1 MLRKN
6 SLLFL
11 VSCFLFCS
19 FCTKTLANDDA
30 IIEKIEYKYD
40 GDAYVSQDFVD
51 SRVQLKVGEEFS
63 QFLADSSVKSL
74 YSSGAFDNIVVKA
87 NENPDTKNC
96 VVTFFLTPRSKITEI
111 NFVGNS
117 KIKKKTLKK
126 KISMSVG
133 SRLSDSALRAD
144 TESLIRFYNDKG
156 YPYANVTTRVEHD
169 KDSFGSKVFFDISE
183 GEKFKV
189 GKIRFIGNDVVKSS
203 DLLDLMRTKEWR
215 IWHIFGRAGVYR
227 SSEFKADLGDLRA
240 KFRDCGFLDVEIDE
254 DSVVYTKKNG
264 KICIDIPVNLGERY
278 YIGSIVIKGNTIYSV
293 DKITELLTIKQGDIF
308 STSAIDNSIGNV
320 HDLYGRGGYVDTVV
334 VAKRK
339 PKLNSDIINLVFEI
353 SESSKYFVND
363 IEVHGNSKTKSKVI
377 LRELALAPGDP
388 LDTVRMN
395 VSRERLMG
403 TGFFSAASITPVD
416 SDVPNKKDL
425 IVDVKEADTG
435 KASIGGGVSTGG
447 EVVGTLE
454 FSQRNFDL
462 KSKNKK
468 FQGGGQKF
476 RAGVQV
482 GRHTQAVDINFEEPW
497 FYDRE
502 LAVGVDLFFQ
512 RTNFS
517 KSLHDYIG
525 ASYDEK
531 RIGAE
536 IYARKRLFELW
547 IGKLAYHI
555 ENVNIRNISRNAP
568 RCFFD
573 EEGNTSVSKV
583 IFTADRDTRDDIIHP
598 TSGSNIVVS
607 TELAGGPFFG
617 ETKYFK
623 ASSSASRH
631 WLVFNEP
638 EQVFSVLGEAGSITP
653 YGGDTVP
660 FFDRFYL
667 GGSRRMK
674 GFKSRDIGPNERG
687 TGIGGN
693 TFAYATAEYSV
704 RVFDP
709 FRVYGFA
716 EVGILNESK
725 WNFSTKRYNTDI
737 GFGFKIDIMKW
748 PLNLSFGFPVHGERN
763 NKHGMRFN
771 FSFGGTF

>member
-1 MLRKN
+1 M
-6 SLLFL
+6 
-11 VSCFLFCS
+11 
-19 FCTKTLANDDA
+19 
-30 IIEKIEYKYD
+30 
-40 GDAYVSQDFVD
+40 
-51 SRVQLKVGEEFS
+51 
-63 QFLADSSVKSL
+63 
-74 YSSGAFDNIVVKA
+74 
-87 NENPDTKNC
+87 
-96 VVTFFLTPRSKITEI
+96 
-111 NFVGNS
+111 
-117 KIKKKTLKK
+117 
-126 KISMSVG
+126 
-133 SRLSDSALRAD
+133 
-144 TESLIRFYNDKG
+144 
-156 YPYANVTTRVEHD
+156 
-169 KDSFGSKVFFDISE
+169 
-183 GEKFKV
+183 
-189 GKIRFIGNDVVKSS
+189 
-203 DLLDLMRTKEWR
+203 
-215 IWHIFGRAGVYR
+215 
-227 SSEFKADLGDLRA
+227 
-240 KFRDCGFLDVEIDE
+240 
-254 DSVVYTKKNG
+254 
-264 KICIDIPVNLGERY
+264 
-278 YIGSIVIKGNTIYSV
+278 
-293 DKITELLTIKQGDIF
+293 
-308 STSAIDNSIGNV
+308 
-320 HDLYGRGGYVDTVV
+320 
-334 VAKRK
+334 
-339 PKLNSDIINLVFEI
+339 
-353 SESSKYFVND
+353 
-363 IEVHGNSKTKSKVI
+363 
-377 LRELALAPGDP
+377 APGDP